1 MELKINIRCP
11 KCRETFKS
19 PLEKVIPGDTAEC
32 SHCGA
37 TVRFNEK
44 NVQAI
49 RAAIER
55 AIDPPA

>member
-1 MELKINIRCP
+1 MELMINIRCP
-11 KCRETFKS
+11 KCMETFKH

-37 TVRFNEK
+37 TVGFKDK

-55 AIDPPA
+55 AIEEQ